1 MSNLAGGKRRYILIA
16 LLAALAGGG
25 MLYYLSRPVA
35 EKKPATMTVPAPS
48 NTEQITQAQAFWADD
63 LHDHIGISTLD
74 VALTPEAAILS
85 HFHVLT
91 DSLRSW
97 SIAAG
102 PGTLYGVGD
111 SWHLAA
117 YDVASGSSTD
127 LQPLLG
133 DQMAYDHSLTVA
145 PNGKLYGIAREQGD
159 DHVVTPYL
167 FEYDPATGSLQFL
180 DQVGTTASLVAGQDG
195 RIYGFA
201 SLVRPWFVYDP
212 ATRRLVELDHVAA
225 PAMSDAQVR
234 PLAGDDGLL
243 YGWLYQLQNG
253 ASLFAFDPASGT
265 IFTHTPALPPAGYF
279 VALTP
284 RPGGGAYAAVD
295 GELWFF
301 DPRQQSVTKLFERS
315 SARFDSLVALQDGR
329 LLGAGID
336 YTTPLYQRHELL
348 FSFDPAS
355 GEFEELE
362 ALYGRPARMLV
373 GPDRRV
379 YAGDYVHTW
388 SVDPDAFVSQ
398 GSIVSEAIKP
408 VALVLTR
415 TVVGDWGIATRALAC
430 LPGEPVYGV
439 TSRARAYYDVY
450 RPEDS
455 PPVEWGRYDV
465 QWLFAYDPQASDVG
479 ITAVMPAETDAAIGG
494 TALAALADG
503 RLIAATQDGRLLA
516 YDPASSTT
524 RDFGKAPGSTWQIAV
539 LAASNDGLV
548 YGGTVSYE
556 RATLISLDPNSGVM
570 TDLGASLPQAHLVG
584 ALAVAP
590 DERVFAGVGNAL
602 VVYDPV
608 AHGISTLGTIGA
620 PGECAIR
627 ALVADQEGRIYGGCG
642 IRLFRYGPGDSQPG
656 ELEQLAPLPRP
667 SAPIAAMVIGADG
680 RLYGSNGQLF
690 AYDPRDGQSQFL
702 GATVPGSLMALAA
715 CPDGAIYAGS
725 GMSDS
730 YHASPAYLFAFSPQ
744 CTAGLLGHWERVT
757 WDADTPAGTSIRV
770 DVMDARTHETLAHV
784 NNGDSLEAIDP
795 VEHPEIMLQ
804 ATLFTQDPQA
814 TPALRHWRVDY
825 SFECRHP

>member
-25 MLYYLSRPVA
+25 VLYYLSQLGTERTQTTTTLPPPG
-35 EKKPATMTVPAPS
+35 K
-48 NTEQITQAQAFWADD
+48 TEQTTQAQAFWAHD
-63 LHDHIGISTLD
+63 LRHRFGISTLD
-74 VALTPEAAILS
+74 LALTPDGATLS
-85 HFHVLT
+85 HFHALT
-91 DSLRSW
+91 DSLRFY

-102 PGTLYGVGD
+102 PGTLYSVGD
-111 SWHLAA
+111 SWHLTA
-117 YDVASGSSTD
+117 YDVASGRSTD

-133 DQMAYDHSLTVA
+133 DRMAYEHSLTVA
-145 PNGKLYGIAREQGD
+145 PNGKLYGIARERGD
-159 DHVVTPYL
+159 DPTVMPYL
-167 FEYDPATGSLQFL
+167 FEYDPAAGSLQFL
-180 DQVGTTASLVAGQDG
+180 DQVGTMANLVAGHDG
-195 RIYGFA
+195 RIYGFVSA
-201 SLVRPWFVYDP
+201 ARAQFVYDP
-212 ATRRLVELDHVAA
+212 ATRTLQELDHVAA
-225 PAMSDAQVR
+225 PARDGSQG
-234 PLAGDDGLL
+234 PLLAGDDGLL
-243 YGWLYQLQNG
+243 YGWLAQRQNG
-253 ASLFAFDPASGT
+253 ANLFAFDPASGAVL
-265 IFTHTPALPPAGYF
+265 THTPSLPPERYF
-279 VALTP
+279 AALAP
-284 RPGGGAYAAVD
+284 RPGGGAYAVAG

-301 DPRQQSVTKLFERS
+301 DPRQRSATKLFERH
-315 SARFDSLVALQDGR
+315 SAGFDSLVALQDGR

-336 YTTPLYQRHELL
+336 YTTLRHQGHEFL

-355 GEFEELE
+355 GQFEELE
-362 ALYGRPARMLV
+362 ALYGRPLRMLV
-373 GPDRRV
+373 GPDHRV
-379 YAGDYVHTW
+379 YAGDYVRTW

-415 TVVGDWGIATRALAC
+415 TVVGDWGIAARALAC
-430 LPGEPVYGV
+430 LPGKPLYGV
-439 TSRARAYYDVY
+439 TSRVRAYYDVY

-494 TALAALADG
+494 TALAALDDG

-516 YDPASSTT
+516 YDPASGTT
-524 RDFGKAPGSTWQIAV
+524 RDFGKAPGNTWQIAV
-539 LAASNDGLV
+539 LAASHDGLV
-548 YGGTVSYE
+548 YAGTVSYE

-590 DERVFAGVGNAL
+590 DGRVFAGVGNAL

-608 AHGISTLGTIGA
+608 AHATSTLGTIGA

-667 SAPIAAMVIGADG
+667 SAPIGAMVIGADG

-690 AYDPRDGQSQFL
+690 AYDPRDGQTQFL
-702 GATVPGSLMALAA
+702 GATVPGLLIALAA

-730 YHASPAYLFAFSPQ
+730 YHAGPAYLFAFSPQ
-744 CTAGLLGHWERVT
+744 CTAGLLGHWGRVT
-757 WDADTPAGTSIRV
+757 WDADTPAETSIRV
-770 DVMDARTHETLAHV
+770 EVLDARTRETLAHV

-795 VEHPEIMLQ
+795 AEHPEIMLQ